1 MENQSTDKEI
11 IKEPQPSPS
20 QTKVEVEAVKPFTEH
35 LEDLRSVLIR
45 SMVAL
50 SVACAA
56 CLYFTGDILKIFE
69 WPLNSVAAKVASGA
83 ELRKILLRSYHPT
96 DALMVSLKV
105 VMVTGLIFSSP
116 YILYQIWKFVR
127 PGLKPHERRLAIPAF
142 AAGVIL
148 FFVGVAFCYFL
159 LLRFCLGFC
168 WEYTLKMNVQPDWS
182 IDNYISF
189 VSFMMLAFG
198 VVFEMPIL
206 AAILT
211 KLQLI
216 NSRVFAG
223 KRRYFYFGIAIVS
236 ALLTPSDFISMPM
249 MVVVMIG
256 LYEFSIF
263 IIKWVEKPSIIP

>member
-1 MENQSTDKEI
+1 MENQNNDNDKLDVTR
-11 IKEPQPSPS
+11 PFPRQP
-20 QTKVEVEAVKPFTEH
+20 EVEAGAVKPFTEH
-35 LEDLRSVLIR
+35 LEDLRGVLIR
-45 SMVAL
+45 SLVAL
-50 SVACAA
+50 GVACAA
-56 CLYFTGDILKIFE
+56 CLYFTDDIIKIFE
-69 WPLNSVAAKVASGA
+69 WPLTSVAERIGSGA
-83 ELRKILLRSYHPT
+83 ELRKTLLRSYHPT
-96 DALMVSLKV
+96 DALMVSFKV
-105 VMVTGLIFSSP
+105 VIVTGLILASP
-116 YILYQIWKFVR
+116 YIFYQIWRFVR
-127 PGLKPHERRLAIPAF
+127 PGLKIHERHLAIPAF

-148 FFVGVAFCYFL
+148 FLTGVAFCYFL

-168 WEYTLKMNVQPDWS
+168 WDYTLKMNVQPDWS

-206 AAILT
+206 AALLT

-216 NSRVFAG
+216 NSRLFTG

-249 MVVVMIG
+249 MIVVMIG

-263 IIKWVEKPSIIP
+263 IIKWVENPRQTD